1 MAEEKLFQWINDSEA
16 FELMGSY
23 HVNSLPLYE
32 FRTRQEDFYITLLNQ
47 MFFILEDV
55 KNGDYI
61 AVESLLRE
69 IAKGLLIYSDND
81 TQQEF
86 EGVDKEENHLYVA
99 AIYYLI
105 GYEAIASLLLQ
116 RKKCSNYGNEYAQ
129 LLCFLLK
136 GGYNNDNEMLYRG
149 LETPLKRFLNLGAN
163 GFLLYVIK
171 KVEQRCESFRFND
184 LDEFFDCHILL
195 HVLRKFS
202 NNNLWKDLKKYDLG
216 FSWGD
221 YVRFSRSQG
230 ILQFLKSQRDAIDK
244 GLLTFERSF
253 SLKMPTS
260 AGKSYITELLVYSEL
275 RKNPDAKVLYL
286 APLRSLSH
294 ELRQRYEEVGEALGF
309 KCYAAYG
316 GNSSTLNQSKLQAAS
331 LFITTPEFF
340 SSMEGGDES
349 ILDEYTLVICDE
361 GQLLDSVSRGI
372 HYELLLSRIK
382 KRGIARF
389 LFISAIIPNI
399 YEVNTWLGGSREQV
413 GDSKYRPC
421 EIRLAVAEKQN
432 MNVCLNVYDNNYEQV
447 KFSIPTF
454 LDKSENKKAK
464 IGNKITRACALA
476 LKASTAGSTLV
487 FTYFKKRCQPVC
499 EELLK
504 LNAEHRYG
512 EILVDA
518 SNEEDLMKLYE
529 YVSYQYGE
537 DYPLSK
543 YIKHGMAY
551 HNGALPQDVREYI
564 EDYYRK
570 RKIKL
575 LVSNSTLAEG
585 VNLPIRT
592 LIVHSLANFD
602 YNKNRTYLIDST
614 EIRNIL
620 GRVGRAG
627 REKYGLV
634 ILPEYDQKQFNKVVT
649 ALKGDGIHEI
659 RGIFFELIQQI
670 KDYRRE
676 LTEQELN
683 TVMEKLGASTAIDTM
698 LLRNYG
704 IGDEEKVVEDSI
716 SDSLAYHLS
725 DDTAKAYI
733 RKSYAV
739 RYKKVSQ
746 NVDIENIGLLKQ
758 SGLDVD
764 DFMELE
770 KISLDDFD
778 EKLKN
783 KTVNDENWLGKIH
796 SLIYGLPSMGRVLE
810 EIKDAD
816 EKENIL
822 DAGRWI
828 VIVNQ
833 WMQGAQYCEIAER
846 LAEPVD
852 VIMGILNHIQ
862 YHFCI
867 RLQQLIR
874 YLEEKYGL
882 DNDNLRLLPDYLR
895 YGICEEEHAA
905 MIKGGLTD
913 RIALHIVGRYVL
925 ENRTDWNS
933 YNGLRRALRANS
945 SEIIVYLIGHGAPKL
960 SIEKVKVWLGVK

>member
-1 MAEEKLFQWINDSEA
+1 MAEERLYQWINDSEA

-105 GYEAIASLLLQ
+105 GYEAIASLLLR

-149 LETPLKRFLNLGAN
+149 LETPLKRFLNSGAN

-221 YVRFSRSQG
+221 YVGFSRSQG

-764 DFMELE
+764 DFVELE

-778 EKLKN
+778 EKLQN

-933 YNGLRRALRANS
+933 YNGLIRALRANS
-945 SEIIVYLIGHGAPKL
+945 SEVIVYLIGHGVPKL
-960 SIEKVKVWLGVK
+960 SIEKVKAWLGVK

>member
-1 MAEEKLFQWINDSEA
+1 MAEEKLYQWINDSEA

-81 TQQEF
+81 TQHEF
-86 EGVDKEENHLYVA
+86 EGVNKEENHLYVA

-105 GYEAIASLLLQ
+105 GYEAIASLLLR

-149 LETPLKRFLNLGAN
+149 LETPLKRFLNSGAN

-221 YVRFSRSQG
+221 YVGFSRSQG

-764 DFMELE
+764 DFVELE

-778 EKLKN
+778 EKLQN

-933 YNGLRRALRANS
+933 YNGLIRALRANS
-945 SEIIVYLIGHGAPKL
+945 SEVIVYLIGHGAPKL
-960 SIEKVKVWLGVK
+960 SIEKVKAWLGVK

>member
-1 MAEEKLFQWINDSEA
+1 MAEKKLFQWINDSEA

-86 EGVDKEENHLYVA
+86 EGVDKDENHLYVA

-105 GYEAIASLLLQ
+105 GYEAIASLLLR

-149 LETPLKRFLNLGAN
+149 LETPLKRFLSSGAN

-275 RKNPDAKVLYL
+275 RKNPDTKVLYL

-340 SSMEGGDES
+340 SSMEGCDES

-725 DDTAKAYI
+725 DDIAKAYI

-764 DFMELE
+764 DFVELE

-778 EKLKN
+778 EKLQN

-913 RIALHIVGRYVL
+913 RIALHKFGRYVI

-945 SEIIVYLIGHGAPKL
+945 SEVIVYLIGHGAPKL
-960 SIEKVKVWLGVK
+960 SIEKVKVWLDVK

>member
-1 MAEEKLFQWINDSEA
+1 MAEKKLFQWINDSEA

-86 EGVDKEENHLYVA
+86 EGVDKDENHLYVA

-105 GYEAIASLLLQ
+105 GYEAIASLLLR

-149 LETPLKRFLNLGAN
+149 LETPLKRFLSSGAN

-275 RKNPDAKVLYL
+275 RKNPDTKVLYL

-340 SSMEGGDES
+340 SSMEGCDES

-725 DDTAKAYI
+725 DDIAKAYI

-764 DFMELE
+764 DFVELE

-778 EKLKN
+778 EKLQN

-913 RIALHIVGRYVL
+913 RIALHKVGRYVI

-945 SEIIVYLIGHGAPKL
+945 SEVIVYLIGHGAPKL
-960 SIEKVKVWLGVK
+960 SIEKVKVWLDVK

>member
-86 EGVDKEENHLYVA
+86 DGVDKEENHLYVA

-105 GYEAIASLLLQ
+105 GYEAIASLLLR

-149 LETPLKRFLNLGAN
+149 LETPLKRFLNSGAN

-634 ILPEYDQKQFNKVVT
+634 ILPEYDQKQFKKVVT

-764 DFMELE
+764 DFVELE

-778 EKLKN
+778 EKLHN

-810 EIKDAD
+810 EIKDAG

-828 VIVNQ
+828 VIVNK

-945 SEIIVYLIGHGAPKL
+945 SEVIVYLIGHGAPKL

>member
-1 MAEEKLFQWINDSEA
+1 MARSKLFQWINDSEA
-16 FELMGSY
+16 FEMMGSY
-23 HVNSLPLYE
+23 HVNDLPLYE
-32 FRTRQEDFYITLLNQ
+32 FRKWQDDFYITLLNH
-47 MFFILEDV
+47 MFFTLEDV
-55 KNGDYI
+55 KDGNYSIKED
-61 AVESLLRE
+61 ELRE
-69 IAKGLLIYSDND
+69 IAKGLLVYSDND

-86 EGVDKEENHLYVA
+86 EDIDKEENHLYVA
-99 AIYYLI
+99 AIYYLV
-105 GYEAIASLLLQ
+105 GYEAIASYLLKDKDYTSYPNIYSKLICYLLQ
-116 RKKCSNYGNEYAQ
+116 
-129 LLCFLLK
+129 
-136 GGYNNDNEMLYRG
+136 GGKEINGDNIKSLS
-149 LETPLKRFLNLGAN
+149 LEWWMNRFLNTGNEKCLSR
-163 GFLLYVIK
+163 VIGE
-171 KVEQRCESFRFND
+171 VESICDKYRFND

-221 YVRFSRSQG
+221 YVGFSRSQG

-725 DDTAKAYI
+725 DDSAKAYI

-764 DFMELE
+764 DFVELE
-770 KISLDDFD
+770 KISLDVFD
-778 EKLKN
+778 KKLQN
-783 KTVNDENWLGKIH
+783 ETVNDEHWLGEIY
-796 SLIYGLPSMGRVLE
+796 SLIYGLPSMARVID

-816 EKENIL
+816 EKESIL
-822 DAGRWI
+822 DAGRW
-828 VIVNQ
+828 VEIVNQ
-833 WMQGAQYCEIAER
+833 WMKGARYCEIAER
-846 LAEPVD
+846 MDLPVD
-852 VIMGILNHIQ
+852 VIMSILNHVQ

-874 YLEEKYGL
+874 YLEAKYEF
-882 DNDNLRLLPDYLR
+882 DNDNLKLLPDYLR

-913 RIALHIVGRYVL
+913 RIALHIVGQYAL
-925 ENRTDWNS
+925 EVQLIWNS
-933 YNGLRRALRANS
+933 YKGLRRALRINCS
-945 SEIIVYLIGHGAPKL
+945 DVVMYMIGHDVPKL
-960 SIEKVKVWLGVK
+960 TLEKVKAWLGI